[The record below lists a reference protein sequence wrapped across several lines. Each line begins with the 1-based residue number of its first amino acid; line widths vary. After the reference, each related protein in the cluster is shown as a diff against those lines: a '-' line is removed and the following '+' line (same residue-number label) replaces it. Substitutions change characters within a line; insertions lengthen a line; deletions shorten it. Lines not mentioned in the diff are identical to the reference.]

1 MAAAMPSAAKSATS
15 AITAPLAGLVTL
27 KRLSFRAEM
36 NLPFIKA
43 SIFNKLGSFRVII
56 EAIRSSLL
64 LKNEAILAIA
74 SFLLVQLMAGC

>member
-1 MAAAMPSAAKSATS
+1 
-15 AITAPLAGLVTL
+15 
-27 KRLSFRAEM
+27 M

-74 SFLLVQLMAGC
+74 SSLLVQLMAGC